1 MTERKAKRKL
11 SNIDFSGK
19 DAHIALV
26 SKQQGGPASGADYK
40 LVLKSAKYTDEHL
53 EKAAKIRITMDIED
67 FLVRFYNLMYEDAEV
82 LARALGFDTAEE
94 DMSEDEDKEQTYED
108 WITSR
113 VEAIEV
119 IKQLEQ
125 SENINKTLSEL
136 DPEDYLALL
145 RSQQTLEKAMKSIAK
160 AKKDSSSAVKTVAG
174 EGATTA
180 VASAKE
186 VGTKEAKAVPSGKKT
201 KTEKSNMT
209 ENVTVTETEKTVE
222 VVEKSAFDELQKS
235 LKDQKEQL
243 TKALETVE
251 LYKKKEQESILK
263 ARKEQLKTTL
273 VEDEK
278 VEALFK
284 ALSGV
289 DEELFQGAVK
299 ALEGLMLVQK
309 SSELFKEQGASS
321 ATEQQPE
328 ETALMKAIKAATAV
342 K

>member
-26 SKQQGGPASGADYK
+26 SKEQGGPANGADYK
-40 LVLKSAKYTDEHL
+40 LVLKSAKYTDEQL
-53 EKAAKIRITMDIED
+53 EKATKIKISMEITE
-67 FLVRFYNLMYEDAEV
+67 FLQAYCNLYYEDAEV
-82 LARALGFDTAEE
+82 LARALGFDTESGEE
-94 DMSEDEDKEQTYED
+94 EEPETYED
-108 WITSR
+108 YIKSK

-119 IKQLEQ
+119 IRQLE
-125 SENINKTLSEL
+125 EAEDINKALAEL

-186 VGTKEAKAVPSGKKT
+186 VETKEAKAVPSGKKT

-251 LYKKKEQESILK
+251 LYKKKEQEAILK
-263 ARKEQLKTTL
+263 SRKEQLKTTV

-309 SSELFKEQGASS
+309 SSDLFKEKGASS

-328 ETALMKAIKAATAV
+328 ETALMKAIKAAAAV